1 MGHEGHEVTRREG
14 REVMRREGREV
25 MGREGREVMG
35 REGQGH
41 VTACAG
47 GTGTPACGEA
57 AAPRGVD
64 SAQRSV
70 VTRQGTEWAAAGA
83 CRPRVTGAE
92 WGHVT
97 DGPGPVRE
105 NQM

>member
-1 MGHEGHEVTRREG
+1 
-14 REVMRREGREV
+14 
-25 MGREGREVMG
+25 MG

-47 GTGTPACGEA
+47 STGPLALGEA

-64 SAQRSV
+64 RAQRSV

-83 CRPRVTGAE
+83 CGPRVTGA
-92 WGHVT
+92 GSSHVT

-105 NQM
+105 NQL

>member
-1 MGHEGHEVTRREG
+1 
-14 REVMRREGREV
+14 

-35 REGQGH
+35 HEGLGH

-47 GTGTPACGEA
+47 STGTPAIGEA

-64 SAQRSV
+64 RAQRSV
-70 VTRQGTEWAAAGA
+70 VTRQGSEWAAAVA
-83 CRPRVTGAE
+83 CGPRVTGAG
-92 WGHVT
+92 WSHVT
-97 DGPGPVRE
+97 DGTGPVRE